1 LQYGRVLA
9 DAGKNVSVTN
19 KITSTNE
26 FGFLVLFV
34 GFQVWH
40 IKPHPQSP
48 AWAVFASLQ
57 LRNIRTAVNLNGPKT
72 ASGSDRQDFHPP
84 VESHIIPPITAQK
97 KCLAQ
102 VRGLVNS
109 SPVLYRSLVG
119 GLEHGFYDF
128 PYIGNVIIPTD
139 ELHHFSEG

>member
-1 LQYGRVLA
+1 MALA
-9 DAGKNVSVTN
+9 RA
-19 KITSTNE
+19 
-26 FGFLVLFV
+26 
-34 GFQVWH
+34 QA
-40 IKPHPQSP
+40 P
-48 AWAVFASLQ
+48 SLQ
-57 LRNIRTAVNLNGPKT
+57 GGLFLGGYGSLMIPGAQFSPNKRRFNGC
-72 ASGSDRQDFHPP
+72 
-84 VESHIIPPITAQK
+84 ESHIIPPITAQK